1 MNRRSA
7 ATSGGAE
14 IQKNVTGFLK
24 DNAAMIALLI
34 IVLLLIALFAPQ
46 FFSVQ
51 NITNVARQASTCLLY
66 TSPTPKQRRSRRAR
80 FRPVL
85 KTRSLTK

>member
-51 NITNVARQASTCLLY
+51 ILLRTLPGRLPPQASLP
-66 TSPTPKQRRSRRAR
+66 SA
-80 FRPVL
+80 
-85 KTRSLTK
+85 